1 MRTSHAGQGSNSST
15 LVTQT
20 SLFKFASLCTSWT
33 ARELTAQPNH
43 AAYLIA
49 YNISHYRCGLYAHF
63 PIQRNRVQILSQINV
78 FRLVKHAKDSSVF
91 RPTATTGSF
100 PSFTSKLFALQSAN
114 QCPRLCPHYAQ
125 LAFHN
130 MPFFHPKDNGDAVS
144 VLRVTYV
151 YAA

>member
-1 MRTSHAGQGSNSST
+1 MHTSPFKETESKYYLKSTSS
-15 LVTQT
+15 
-20 SLFKFASLCTSWT
+20 
-33 ARELTAQPNH
+33 
-43 AAYLIA
+43 
-49 YNISHYRCGLYAHF
+49 
-63 PIQRNRVQILSQINV
+63 
-78 FRLVKHAKDSSVF
+78 RLVKHAENSSVF
-91 RPTATTGSF
+91 QPMATTGSF